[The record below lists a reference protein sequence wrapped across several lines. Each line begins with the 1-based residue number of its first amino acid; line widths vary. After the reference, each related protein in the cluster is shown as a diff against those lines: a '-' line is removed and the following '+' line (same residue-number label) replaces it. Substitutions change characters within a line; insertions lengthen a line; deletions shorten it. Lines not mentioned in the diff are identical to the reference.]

1 VGICLDLKIKRRC
14 AMYKP
19 EFLTRKAVS
28 RDLGIS
34 ESTVIRWVK
43 IKRLIPPFKL
53 GPNRTVWSRDALE
66 LWKKSR
72 KNDIPDWAK

>member
-1 VGICLDLKIKRRC
+1 MRQCPTEGGEKH
-14 AMYKP
+14 M
-19 EFLTRKAVS
+19 E
-28 RDLGIS
+28 
-34 ESTVIRWVK
+34 K